1 MDWIIAT
8 EPITPDDAWGEIMF
22 IAGIDCSSAELL
34 IEAGAE
40 AIDEGAL
47 DVFEC

>member
-8 EPITPDDAWGEIMF
+8 EPITPDDAWDEIMF